1 MNEVLALI
9 EELQKGNEKARTT
22 LIETNLGLV
31 HSIVHRFMNRGHEAE
46 DLFQIGTIGLI
57 KAIDRFDSSFDVK
70 FSTYAVPMIIG
81 EIKRFLR
88 DDGIVK
94 VSRSI
99 KENAW
104 KVRQAADLFMQEY
117 GREGT
122 MEELQSLTGL
132 SKEDMMLALEAGNEV
147 ESIYKGLYQNEGQ
160 SICLVDKLPTERDP
174 HEELVNHLL
183 LEQLIA
189 ELDEAERKLI
199 RLRYF
204 ENQTQMQ
211 VAGILGISQV
221 QVSRQE
227 KKILIRMR
235 EKVNRWSV

>member
-1 MNEVLALI
+1 MNEVLSLI
-9 EELQKGNEKARTT
+9 EQSQKGNEGARNT

-31 HSIVHRFMNRGHEAE
+31 HSIVHRFTNRGYDAE

-57 KAIDRFDSSFDVK
+57 KAIDRFDCSFDVK

-104 KVRQAADLFMQEY
+104 KVRQASDFLLQKY
-117 GREGT
+117 GRDGT
-122 MEELQSLTGL
+122 LEELQEETKL
-132 SKEDMMLALEAGNEV
+132 SREDMMLALEANSEV
-147 ESIYKGLYQNEGQ
+147 ESIYKGIYQSEGT
-160 SICLVDKLPTERDP
+160 SVCLVDKLPAERDA

-183 LEQLIA
+183 LEQLIS
-189 ELDEAERKLI
+189 ELDETERKLI

-211 VAGILGISQV
+211 VARILGISQV

-235 EKVNRWSV
+235 EKVIMG